1 MSPPEAND
9 QPIGVVTTT
18 PLGEALVARLRARAF
33 GEGRSIYDV
42 AFDIVER
49 RIRFEE

>member
-1 MSPPEAND
+1 MPATSHARC
-9 QPIGVVTTT
+9 GVN
-18 PLGEALVARLRARAF
+18 LAEALARLRARAF